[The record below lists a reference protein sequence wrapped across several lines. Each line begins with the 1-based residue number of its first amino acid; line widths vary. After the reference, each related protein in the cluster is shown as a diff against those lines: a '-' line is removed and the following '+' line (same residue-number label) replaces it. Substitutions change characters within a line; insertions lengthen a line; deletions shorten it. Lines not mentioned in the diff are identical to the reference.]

1 MDQDSKLITLEKAR
15 SLFLQLKDSGKTLIQ
30 CHGTFDL
37 VHPGH
42 VVHFQEAKS
51 LGDILVVTITSEKF
65 VNKGPGRP
73 YFNDQMR
80 AKWLTALACVDYVVL
95 IPFADAVKAI
105 ECVKPHFYCKGKE
118 YENFDKDVTGKI
130 KDEAAEV
137 ERWGG
142 KISYVGSVVFSS
154 SRLLNNHFDSGSP
167 EVKKFCKEVAEI
179 CPFPLFS
186 EIISSFESLK
196 VLVIGDIIFDHYC
209 TVEVQGLTAKNKVIS
224 TRFISDEF
232 QAGGSLAVLRHIN
245 QFTPH
250 VKLISLVGTEPW
262 VDNRL
267 KAFVSPEQD
276 GIIKS
281 KEFTSV
287 VKQRYVE
294 PKSDGKEL
302 IKLFAINFIDKD
314 PIKEDL
320 EATILKKISDEIKNF
335 DVVLVMDFGHGLM
348 TDKIRDYVQTNS
360 KFLVVNCQTNSN
372 NYGFNIL
379 DRKYSRADALTLDK
393 SEITLVAGKRNFS
406 YENAL
411 QELTVRLKCSYGW
424 LTGGS
429 THTFGIKAG
438 HEIHKCPAIEQ
449 RIVDTLGAGDAFC
462 SIVAL
467 AAARN
472 VPIKVANFMGQLAG
486 AQAVKIVG
494 NSEAIS
500 KTKLLKGAASMLSF

>member
-1 MDQDSKLITLEKAR
+1 
-15 SLFLQLKDSGKTLIQ
+15 
-30 CHGTFDL
+30 
-37 VHPGH
+37 
-42 VVHFQEAKS
+42 
-51 LGDILVVTITSEKF
+51 
-65 VNKGPGRP
+65 
-73 YFNDQMR
+73 
-80 AKWLTALACVDYVVL
+80 
-95 IPFADAVKAI
+95 
-105 ECVKPHFYCKGKE
+105 
-118 YENFDKDVTGKI
+118 
-130 KDEAAEV
+130 
-137 ERWGG
+137 
-142 KISYVGSVVFSS
+142 
-154 SRLLNNHFDSGSP
+154 
-167 EVKKFCKEVAEI
+167 
-179 CPFPLFS
+179 
-186 EIISSFESLK
+186 
-196 VLVIGDIIFDHYC
+196 
-209 TVEVQGLTAKNKVIS
+209 
-224 TRFISDEF
+224 
-232 QAGGSLAVLRHIN
+232 
-245 QFTPH
+245 
-250 VKLISLVGTEPW
+250 
-262 VDNRL
+262 
-267 KAFVSPEQD
+267 
-276 GIIKS
+276 
-281 KEFTSV
+281 
-287 VKQRYVE
+287 
-294 PKSDGKEL
+294 
-302 IKLFAINFIDKD
+302 
-314 PIKEDL
+314 
-320 EATILKKISDEIKNF
+320 
-335 DVVLVMDFGHGLM
+335 MDFGHGLM

-372 NYGFNIL
+372 NHGFNIL

>member
-80 AKWLTALACVDYVVL
+80 AKWLTALACIDYVVL

-118 YENFDKDVTGKI
+118 YEDFDKDVTGKI

-142 KISYVGSVVFSS
+142 KISYVGSVIFSS

-167 EVKKFCKEVAEI
+167 EVKRFCKEVAEI
-179 CPFPLFS
+179 CPFPIFS
-186 EIISSFESLK
+186 EIIGSFESLK

-209 TVEVQGLTAKNKVIS
+209 TVEVQGLTVKNKVIS

-250 VKLISLVGTEPW
+250 VKLISLVGTESW
-262 VDNRL
+262 VDKRL

-294 PKSDGKEL
+294 PRSEGKEL
-302 IKLFAINFIDKD
+302 IKLFAVNFIDKE

-320 EATILKKISDEIKNF
+320 EATILKKISNDIKNF
-335 DVVLVMDFGHGLM
+335 DLVLVMDFGHGLM
-348 TDKIRDYVQTNS
+348 TDKIREYVQMHS

-372 NYGFNIL
+372 NHGFNIL
-379 DRKYSRADALTLDK
+379 DRKYTRADAFSLDK

-406 YENAL
+406 QENAVIDL
-411 QELTVRLKCSYGW
+411 SIKLKSKYGW

-429 THTFGIKAG
+429 THTLGYKKG
-438 HEIHKCPAIEQ
+438 EEIQKCPALEQ
-449 RIVDTLGAGDAFC
+449 TVLDTLGAGDAFC

-467 AAARN
+467 ASARN
-472 VPIKVANFMGQLAG
+472 VDIKVATFMGQLAG
-486 AQAVKIVG
+486 AQAIKIAG

-500 KTKLLKGAASMLSF
+500 KTKLLKAAASMLSF